1 MYITTTY
8 RTVCRKLQRCFRFSY
23 LKFKNQKFIN
33 NKQLIYSSTP
43 LVSDVITDQFNNDGK
58 FNIIQFTESHI
69 ESVLFTYFLYKS
81 LGYLLNSTTYD
92 KIDFN

>member
-8 RTVCRKLQRCFRFSY
+8 KTVCRKIQRCFRFKY
-23 LKFKNQKFIN
+23 LKLKKKNFESEKFV
-33 NKQLIYSSTP
+33 YSSAP

-58 FNIIQFTESHI
+58 FNIIQFTESHV